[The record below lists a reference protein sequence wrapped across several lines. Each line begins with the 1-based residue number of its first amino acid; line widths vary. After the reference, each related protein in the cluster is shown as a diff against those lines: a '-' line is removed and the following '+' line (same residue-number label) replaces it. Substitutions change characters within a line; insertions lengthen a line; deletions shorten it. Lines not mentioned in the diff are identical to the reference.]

1 MNRRCR
7 SGANC
12 WTPKKERRDGP
23 ARNNGGYKRP
33 MSRKRRRT
41 VQKCAKAST
50 AVSGSHSSKS
60 EEAGK
65 KAVAARSFAT
75 SFHPDSLEGDFV
87 QRLHSSPCGLS
98 GEDEKN
104 VSISQSIQ
112 SSTRRKSRR
121 QEQRRGRIEHRQ
133 RNRKGDRGLTVTP
146 RPLERQ
152 TRALKE
158 AGLPSN
164 RLWKFSHRNKARR
177 TLQVEP
183 EPDESKLIWFDLGK
197 SDL

>member
-1 MNRRCR
+1 MDRPCR
-7 SGANC
+7 SGATC

-41 VQKCAKAST
+41 AQKCAKAST
-50 AVSGSHSSKS
+50 AVSGSNSSKS

-65 KAVAARSFAT
+65 TAVAARSFAT

-87 QRLHSSPCGLS
+87 PRLHSSPCGLS

-104 VSISQSIQ
+104 VPVSQSTQASI
-112 SSTRRKSRR
+112 RRESRR
-121 QEQRRGRIEHRQ
+121 QGQRRGRIEHRQ
-133 RNRKGDRGLTVTP
+133 RKRKGDHGLTASP

-164 RLWKFSHRNKARR
+164 RLWKLSHRNKARR
-177 TLQVEP
+177 ILQVEP

-197 SDL
+197 SDP